1 MFKDI
6 SIEEAKKMIEENN
19 IFVLD
24 VRTPA
29 EFNASHI
36 GGAKLIPISNAFG
49 SKMNS
54 EMLLESRINEIPK
67 NKKILVYCRTGHR
80 SAIAGKLLINKG
92 YSEVYNVKGGITAW
106 INAGYPIV
114 NQ

>member
-29 EFNASHI
+29 EFNSSHI
-36 GGAKLIPISNAFG
+36 EGAKLIPISNAFG

-54 EMLLESRINEIPK
+54 EMLLESKINEIPK
-67 NKKILVYCRTGHR
+67 NQTACGHPTLKDGVCFGPH
-80 SAIAGKLLINKG
+80 AWFVGLEIFN
-92 YSEVYNVKGGITAW
+92 YSLTRFY
-106 INAGYPIV
+106 
-114 NQ
+114 